1 VDDTTKAIIA
11 ASITASVT
19 LVVAITSLLAA
30 YLSSKRE
37 RRHTLYSEAVRSV
50 LGWNEMVYRVRRR
63 GAGQERELIE
73 KFHDLQDQLAFYRA
87 WIGSESSVMKRSYD
101 RLVTEVKGKTEPLI
115 TSAWAADVRAVPGN
129 ALPDDEHPE
138 LSDLTDN
145 FLRDVRSHLSP
156 WPWRKIAVRWR
167 NRKGR

>member
-1 VDDTTKAIIA
+1 MSDTTKAVVT
-11 ASITASVT
+11 ASITAGVT
-19 LVVAITSLLAA
+19 LIVAITSLLAA

-37 RRHTLYSEAVRSV
+37 RRRTLYSEAVRSV

-73 KFHDLQDQLAFYRA
+73 RFHDLQDQLAFYRA
-87 WIGSESSVMKRSYD
+87 WIGSESNIMKRSYD
-101 RLVTEVKGKTEPLI
+101 RLVTGVKENTEPLI
-115 TSAWAADVRAVPGN
+115 TSAWAADVRAIPGN
-129 ALPDDEHPE
+129 SLPDDEHPE
-138 LSDLTDN
+138 LSDFTDN

-167 NRKGR
+167 NRKPR